1 MSAPS
6 TRTRVRRLPQRGA
19 YDRPT
24 IDAILDEALVA
35 HVAVDD
41 RGQPVCIPV
50 AFARD
55 GDHVVLHGS
64 TASRA
69 MKLLAAGAPCCVTV
83 TLLDG
88 IVLARSQFHHSM
100 NYRSVVVLGTAS
112 ELTDTDAKAAALA
125 AIVEKME
132 PGRSRT
138 ARGPSADELRQTTV
152 VTLPLDE
159 ASAKARSGPPVD
171 EPEDMD
177 LPVWA
182 GVVPLHLEALAPIAD
197 AAIVDGALT

>member
-1 MSAPS
+1 MSAAS

-41 RGQPVCIPV
+41 HGQPVCIPV

-55 GDHVVLHGS
+55 GDRVVLHGS

-69 MKLLAAGAPCCVTV
+69 LKLLASGAPCCVTV

-112 ELTDTDAKAAALA
+112 ELTD
-125 AIVEKME
+125 
-132 PGRSRT
+132 P
-138 ARGPSADELRQTTV
+138 
-152 VTLPLDE
+152 
-159 ASAKARSGPPVD
+159 
-171 EPEDMD
+171 
-177 LPVWA
+177 
-182 GVVPLHLEALAPIAD
+182 
-197 AAIVDGALT
+197 DGQG